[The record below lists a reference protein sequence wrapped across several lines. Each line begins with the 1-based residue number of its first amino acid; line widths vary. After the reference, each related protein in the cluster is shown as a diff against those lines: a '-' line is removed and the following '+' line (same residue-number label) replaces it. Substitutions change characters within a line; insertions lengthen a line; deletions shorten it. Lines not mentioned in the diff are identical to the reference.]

1 MSVHLIL
8 CRFASNPGD
17 CRDQD
22 RLRRRQSSRLLDK
35 VGEGKEMHR
44 KVALARCA
52 DLNTL
57 AESAT

>member
-8 CRFASNPGD
+8 CRFASNAGD

-44 KVALARCA
+44 KAALARCA
-52 DLNTL
+52 D
-57 AESAT
+57 